1 MTLTENETV
10 NTLGPVLTIEDVRG
24 EVETLLA
31 GSEEG
36 QPLDPLTADFVELA
50 IRATPTVL
58 DGPGLTAAAE
68 AALDAGATPQQIHEA
83 IVFVAG
89 IGLHTMIEGTRRL
102 NAILAER
109 QDPLLSE
116 PLDPGRQALLDEHVG
131 DRMGAFEDA
140 VPGFFDGLVRISP
153 TAFEGF
159 FAYRSLPWLEP
170 TIDPLTKELMAIA
183 VDAVPSHR
191 FLPTLRL
198 HVLKALEL
206 GAGSAAILATLD
218 LAAAAPS
225 HPGVR

>member
-1 MTLTENETV
+1 
-10 NTLGPVLTIEDVRG
+10 VRA
-24 EVETLLA
+24 EVEAILA
-31 GSEEG
+31 EAPAGE
-36 QPLDPLTADFVELA
+36 PLSDDQRRFVELA

-58 DGPGLTAAAE
+58 DGPGLSRAAE
-68 AALDAGATPQQIHEA
+68 AALDAGASPQQIHEA

-102 NAILAER
+102 NEILAER
-109 QDPLLSE
+109 DDPLLSE
-116 PLDPGRQALLDEHVG
+116 PLDSGRQALLDEHVG

-140 VPGFFDGLVRISP
+140 VPGFFDGLVRVSP

-159 FAYRSLPWLEP
+159 FAYRSLPWVEP

-198 HVLKALEL
+198 HVARALQL
-206 GAGSAAILATLD
+206 GAGKVAILATLD
-218 LAAAAPS
+218 LAAAAPT